1 MLTVSPITGPQQ
13 LQPIHLWSGEVEHSV
28 FHGVGSSAGQDD
40 TKMFESMAM
49 LLRTLLVSFYG
60 FWYHNVSNNTYPAL
74 IRIHQ
79 GTSVATT
86 IEASTEVLKDALF

>member
-49 LLRTLLVSFYG
+49 PLCSELC
-60 FWYHNVSNNTYPAL
+60 WYHFMVSG
-74 IRIHQ
+74 IIMFQ
-79 GTSVATT
+79 T
-86 IEASTEVLKDALF
+86 IPTQP